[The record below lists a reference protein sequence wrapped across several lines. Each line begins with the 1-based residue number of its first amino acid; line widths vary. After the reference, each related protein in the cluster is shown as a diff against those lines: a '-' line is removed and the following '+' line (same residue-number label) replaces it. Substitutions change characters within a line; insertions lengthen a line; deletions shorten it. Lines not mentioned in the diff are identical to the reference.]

1 LEIIDEPISHINDI
15 WYYGNSDKHHDSAAG
30 RVSRIS
36 KLLSQMFAFAK
47 SFLHSAARNC
57 TLRKTPTVTAP
68 FSKILARTWMSTAGI
83 EKSHCAILFPG
94 QGAQYV
100 GMGKDLYA
108 SFASAREVFD
118 EADDALGGGFKD
130 LMFGGLQQK
139 LTLTENAQ
147 PSILSVSIA
156 ILRVLE
162 EEFGFDVSSACTYAL
177 GHSLGEYS
185 ALVATKSI
193 NFYDAV
199 KLVRLR
205 GEAMS
210 KTVSQRGIKTAI
222 AAVVVKANQLAE
234 LEASMD
240 EIRASLPEGELVE
253 LANINSSFQVVISG
267 TSFGVDHASRFLQS
281 KKIATRAVD
290 LPVSA
295 PFHCVLMKPVSEELH
310 KAFREIKFQPPV
322 VEIIS
327 NVTAK
332 PIRSIEDIPKL
343 LAEQVTATI
352 QWQRSIKY
360 CKDRD
365 IDHYIVFGPGRVL
378 ANLLKK
384 EYPLDR
390 IRSITTAEDIESHS
404 SKNNFLHSVMSWS
417 SFRKSRIIIPS
428 FIVFIV
434 FLLFLPTIKAW
445 DQEDYE
451 IFDLVDQL
459 ENAEGEYVNF
469 YSWLGLDESATD
481 KEIGKA
487 YRKMSLLLH
496 PDKNPDASTQEKFAR
511 LGSITAILRNA
522 DSRERYNFFL
532 KNGVPRWRGTGYF
545 YRRHRPGVI
554 GVLAFLLILISV
566 LHYLV
571 MWINFYQERKRVQYY
586 VQEAREVAWG
596 KRMKK
601 QETRK
606 RVNVN
611 DRQFIVEGDYI
622 ALLTDDG
629 EEYPLGIEEVVV
641 PRVMDSFVFALSRWA
656 YKLISD
662 KIRGRK
668 IGKNGIYSNEL
679 KKAGRTKDAAI
690 DDNSLGDEKSS
701 FSSDD
706 EQSEAGS
713 TTDSGKVRQSRKKH
727 INGNNRRRKNRK

>member
-1 LEIIDEPISHINDI
+1 MSTF
-15 WYYGNSDKHHDSAAG
+15 
-30 RVSRIS
+30 V
-36 KLLSQMFAFAK
+36 K
-47 SFLHSAARNC
+47 SFLYSAARNC
-57 TLRKTPTVTAP
+57 INQKPPAITASFNKTLT
-68 FSKILARTWMSTAGI
+68 RTWMSTAGI

-108 SFASAREVFD
+108 SFASARKVFD

-147 PSILSVSIA
+147 PSIMTVSIA

-193 NFYDAV
+193 SLYDAV

-210 KTVSQRGIKTAI
+210 KTVSQRGVKTAI
-222 AAVVVKANQLAE
+222 AAVVVKSNKLAE
-234 LEASMD
+234 LESSMD

-267 TSFGVDHASRFLQS
+267 TSLGVDHASRLLQY
-281 KKIATRAVD
+281 KQIAARAVD

-295 PFHCVLMKPVSEELH
+295 PFHCVLMKPVSEELR
-310 KAFREIKFQPPV
+310 KAFQEIKFQPPV

-332 PIRSIEDIPKL
+332 PIASVEDIPKL

-365 IDHYIVFGPGRVL
+365 IEHFIVFGPGRVL

-390 IRSITTAEDIESHS
+390 IRSITTAEDIESHARE
-404 SKNNFLHSVMSWS
+404 LHLT
-417 SFRKSRIIIPS
+417 KQ
-428 FIVFIV
+428 
-434 FLLFLPTIKAW
+434 TW

-459 ENAEGEYVNF
+459 ENAEGKDVNF
-469 YSWLGLDESATD
+469 YSWLGLDETATD

-487 YRKMSLLLH
+487 RVIPVILHLLTNNSKTKS

-545 YRRHRPGVI
+545 YRRHRPGII
-554 GVLAFLLILISV
+554 GVLTFLLILISV

-586 VQEAREVAWG
+586 IQEAREVAWG
-596 KRMKK
+596 KRMKR

-611 DRQFIVEGDYI
+611 DRQFVVEGDYI

-629 EEYPLGIEEVVV
+629 EEYPLDIEGIVV
-641 PRVMDSFVFALSRWA
+641 PRVMDSFVFMLPRWL
-656 YKLISD
+656 YQLISD
-662 KIRGRK
+662 KMREGKIRK
-668 IGKNGIYSNEL
+668 KGIYSNGL
-679 KKAGRTKDAAI
+679 RKANRTKDTA
-690 DDNSLGDEKSS
+690 DDDHLLGDEKSS

-706 EQSEAGS
+706 EQSEAS
-713 TTDSGKVRQSRKKH
+713 SATDNGKVRQSHKRRTNNDRRK
-727 INGNNRRRKNRK
+727 KNRK